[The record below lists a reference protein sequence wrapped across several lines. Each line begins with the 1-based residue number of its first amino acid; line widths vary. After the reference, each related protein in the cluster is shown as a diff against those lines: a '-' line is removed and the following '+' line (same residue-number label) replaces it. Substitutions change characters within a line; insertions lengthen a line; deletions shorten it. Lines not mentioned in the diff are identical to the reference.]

1 MTKFRIST
9 SKENLGTSVEV
20 AVLFQQENITVEGS
34 ENNVQ
39 WKNKQGD
46 QFVLIG
52 EVIGQRKGKKID
64 KENIDYSLL
73 EEPDQNDQFEG
84 RYLIVKIEKNNK
96 LTLWTDYF
104 GRVDVYW
111 FKNELGDIYICSGKE
126 LFPESTDFG
135 SIDQNA
141 LAQMLTIYGGRPLK

>member
-9 SKENLGTSVEV
+9 SKENLDTSVEV

-64 KENIDYSLL
+64 TENIDYSLL

-84 RYLIVKIEKNNK
+84 RYLIVKIEKNTK

-135 SIDQNA
+135 SIDQMPWHKC
-141 LAQMLTIYGGRPLK
+141 LLFMVVGH

>member
-9 SKENLGTSVEV
+9 SKENLDTSVEV

-52 EVIGQRKGKKID
+52 EVIGQRKGKK
-64 KENIDYSLL
+64 ST
-73 EEPDQNDQFEG
+73 Q
-84 RYLIVKIEKNNK
+84 KI
-96 LTLWTDYF
+96 
-104 GRVDVYW
+104 
-111 FKNELGDIYICSGKE
+111 
-126 LFPESTDFG
+126 
-135 SIDQNA
+135 
-141 LAQMLTIYGGRPLK
+141 